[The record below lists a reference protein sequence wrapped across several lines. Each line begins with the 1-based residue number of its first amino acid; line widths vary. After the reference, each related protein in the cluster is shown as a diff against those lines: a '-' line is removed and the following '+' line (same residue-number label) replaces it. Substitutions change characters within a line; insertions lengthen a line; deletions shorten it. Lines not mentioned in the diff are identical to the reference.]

1 MTAAGVHQA
10 APGAMP
16 ARVAGPGRGWLRLA
30 WLYLV
35 SRRVPAA
42 AGLLAGFGALLW
54 AALHWRWSVSGGP
67 AAAIVIPLAIEAGAA
82 AVIAVTTYGPF
93 GEPERATGR
102 WLPFLRLGAA
112 VALTAAAIGAL
123 AAGST
128 GGELPGGFVALAR
141 NVAGMTGTGL
151 LCAALLGGILAWTG
165 PMAYLVLTERWPE
178 ARQRRGSG
186 RAGRRTTWAGRC
198 APAWCSRPAWCWSR
212 CAGSVSRRGTGPP
225 SHSGRAAISC
235 TRSWPGRS
243 G

>member
-1 MTAAGVHQA
+1 
-10 APGAMP
+10 MP
-16 ARVAGPGRGWLRLA
+16 ARLAGPGRGWLRLA

-54 AALHWRWSVSGGP
+54 AALHWHWSVSGGP

-128 GGELPGGFVALAR
+128 GGELPGGFAAMAR
-141 NVAGMTGTGL
+141 NVAGITGIGL
-151 LCAALLGGILAWTG
+151 LCAAVLGGILAWTG
-165 PMAYLVLTERWPE
+165 PMAYLVLTET
-178 ARQRRGSG
+178 AL
-186 RAGRRTTWAGRC
+186 AGGATTPWIWAGRPPHDVGG
-198 APAWCSRPAWCWSR
+198 AL
-212 CAGSVSRRGTGPP
+212 CAGLVFAAGLVLVTVRGVRESARHATGP
-225 SHSGRAAISC
+225 A
-235 TRSWPGRS
+235 
-243 G
+243 

>member
-165 PMAYLVLTERWPE
+165 PMAYLVLTET
-178 ARQRRGSG
+178 AL
-186 RAGRRTTWAGRC
+186 AGGATTPWIWAGRPPHDVGG
-198 APAWCSRPAWCWSR
+198 AL
-212 CAGSVSRRGTGPP
+212 CAGLVFAAGLVLVTVRGVRE
-225 SHSGRAAISC
+225 SARDRA
-235 TRSWPGRS
+235 T
-243 G
+243 